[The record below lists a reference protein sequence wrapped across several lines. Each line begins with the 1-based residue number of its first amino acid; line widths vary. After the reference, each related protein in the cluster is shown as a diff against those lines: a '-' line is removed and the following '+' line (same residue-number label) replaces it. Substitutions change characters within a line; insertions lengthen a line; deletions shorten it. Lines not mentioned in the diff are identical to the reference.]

1 MLLNSTIHTFRGGL
15 LENKC
20 IRPSLFIITFLF
32 CLLSCNNLEQGPD
45 TFLPISQTKYVTVTG
60 KILPADGAMPASRSA
75 FASLPAGITYHIS
88 ASASIGGSTV
98 TLPASDAVIDTSTM
112 TYTLTNIPV
121 SSTETDWTVDIWVND
136 SSNNKILGA
145 SKTLPLTDQNPVY
158 NYDFILKPNYASG
171 NGKIGLEMT
180 VDSSVKRVTAS
191 CTASGWTSASPSVNL
206 SSTTVTITSNAIATG
221 SYSVQFDFWDN
232 TTGGTLLY
240 SDTQSINV
248 ISFMETDTWVYT
260 GGSGPIKTDGT
271 YELTTAL
278 INDFISTTFYVGDTV
293 YGTPAST
300 NTGTAFSPLETIEQ
314 AGAIIAARNKAS
326 TNYTIIVYGTL
337 TGPQSLPATLDGK
350 AASVAIKGY
359 GTNATLNGNSSG
371 STLSIKTTVPVIISD
386 LTLTGG
392 TGTAS
397 INNYVSPP
405 TTTYYGGGLNLGY
418 QATVSLNNVVIK
430 GNSADYGGGI
440 SANRSTL
447 FIYGNTIIG
456 DPDIT
461 RPTNASSASNSATK
475 LGGGIYNNS
484 GKLYLGYSSNNNDSS
499 FTPNQESAF
508 TGGIYGNYAA
518 VQGGGIWSGYNSDTP
533 YTYMS
538 SGTISKN
545 FANTS
550 GGGLYINSSPNHIC
564 GGTIS
569 NNAADVKGGAIC
581 IYNTSTLK
589 LGGNVYIPYG
599 GSEKANDIN
608 LEKNTTI
615 PQITITD
622 NLSRHTNS
630 DQIAITLYDDAWI
643 RGTTILK
650 EGAFVSGNYEKFKVS
665 DPEWNILLLGT
676 GDSSYGV
683 VDADIYVAGTGA
695 LQCTGSPSDSDTV
708 ARGTKAKPYKT
719 LAKAAAQCWSTERPF
734 TIYVDGK
741 LSGAQTITDPDGG
754 AIAAQ
759 SITVTGYTG
768 SGTDKLDGGFSDDGN
783 KGKTVTIKTGV
794 SVTFTKL
801 GITGGCYPYVTG
813 GADGCGGGMYIDTG
827 STVTLASDTKIY
839 GNSAGYGAGIYNK
852 GTLILKD
859 NSIIGDL
866 TSRTQPAS
874 STGGSNR
881 ASIHGGGI
889 YTSGTVWIGYTQ
901 AAATSPD
908 TSFSGGIGYNSA
920 GNSGG
925 GIYIGTSGTVYMS
938 KGQISYNSSNG
949 GSADEGGGG
958 VYIASTNTT
967 NLGLFHMNGG
977 AMNKN
982 WHRGSNGGGG
992 AVYIAG
998 HTKMTMS
1005 GDAQITYEGLK
1016 KSDVYSARATY
1027 WSGHIEVT
1035 GALSNT
1041 AVATIVPSGL
1051 EAGRKLVTLDT
1062 DQTDWDTIT
1071 PKFLL
1076 QSTETSI
1083 AYYGLDE
1090 GCLWPNMDNW
1100 GTGMATNFANS
1111 SGTLLTASN
1120 GTETEIMH
1128 SVIDATVVIVD
1139 SSNKTLVLNISRIQ
1153 DDMSGKVYKLKFKM
1167 GAQPVVTK
1175 YFTFADI
1182 DFISQENMYYNI
1194 SGDELGSNG
1203 TAVIG
1208 ITNLNGNTSNPI
1220 ISLYA
1225 EPRTSKYLV
1234 LPTMYD

>member
-1 MLLNSTIHTFRGGL
+1 
-15 LENKC
+15 
-20 IRPSLFIITFLF
+20 
-32 CLLSCNNLEQGPD
+32 
-45 TFLPISQTKYVTVTG
+45 
-60 KILPADGAMPASRSA
+60 MPASRSA

-98 TLPASDAVIDTSTM
+98 TLSDSDAVINTSTM

-121 SSTETDWTVDIWVND
+121 SSTEIDWTVDIWIAN
-136 SSNNKILGA
+136 SSNQKILGA
-145 SKTLPLTDQNPVY
+145 SKTLPLSDTSPIFT
-158 NYDFILKPNYASG
+158 YDFVLKPNYVSG

-180 VDSSVKRVTAS
+180 VDSNVKRVTAS

-221 SYSVQFDFWDN
+221 SYSVQFNFWDN

-240 SDTQSINV
+240 SDTQTINV

-278 INDFISTTFYVGDTV
+278 INDFVSTTFYVGNTG
-293 YGTPAST
+293 YGTPAPT
-300 NTGTAFSPLETIEQ
+300 NSGTVFSPLQTIEQ
-314 AGAIIAARNKAS
+314 AGEIITARNKAS
-326 TNYTIIVYGTL
+326 TNYTIIVYGTI

-359 GTNATLNGNSSG
+359 GTNATLDGNSSG
-371 STLSIKTTVPVIISD
+371 STLSISTTVPVIISD

-397 INNYVSPP
+397 VNNYVSPP
-405 TTTYYGGGLNLGY
+405 TTTYY
-418 QATVSLNNVVIK
+418 
-430 GNSADYGGGI
+430 
-440 SANRSTL
+440 
-447 FIYGNTIIG
+447 
-456 DPDIT
+456 
-461 RPTNASSASNSATK
+461 
-475 LGGGIYNNS
+475 
-484 GKLYLGYSSNNNDSS
+484 
-499 FTPNQESAF
+499 
-508 TGGIYGNYAA
+508 
-518 VQGGGIWSGYNSDTP
+518 
-533 YTYMS
+533 
-538 SGTISKN
+538 
-545 FANTS
+545 
-550 GGGLYINSSPNHIC
+550 
-564 GGTIS
+564 
-569 NNAADVKGGAIC
+569 
-581 IYNTSTLK
+581 
-589 LGGNVYIPYG
+589 
-599 GSEKANDIN
+599 
-608 LEKNTTI
+608 
-615 PQITITD
+615 
-622 NLSRHTNS
+622 
-630 DQIAITLYDDAWI
+630 
-643 RGTTILK
+643 
-650 EGAFVSGNYEKFKVS
+650 
-665 DPEWNILLLGT
+665 
-676 GDSSYGV
+676 
-683 VDADIYVAGTGA
+683 
-695 LQCTGSPSDSDTV
+695 
-708 ARGTKAKPYKT
+708 
-719 LAKAAAQCWSTERPF
+719 
-734 TIYVDGK
+734 
-741 LSGAQTITDPDGG
+741 
-754 AIAAQ
+754 
-759 SITVTGYTG
+759 
-768 SGTDKLDGGFSDDGN
+768 
-783 KGKTVTIKTGV
+783 
-794 SVTFTKL
+794 
-801 GITGGCYPYVTG
+801 
-813 GADGCGGGMYIDTG
+813 GGGMYIDTG

-839 GNSAGYGAGIYNK
+839 ENSAGYGAGIYNK

-982 WHRGSNGGGG
+982 WHRGSSGGGG

-1005 GDAQITYEGLK
+1005 GDAKITYEGLK

-1051 EAGRKLVTLDT
+1051 ESGRKLVTLDT

-1139 SSNKTLVLNISRIQ
+1139 SSNNTLVLNISQIQ

-1167 GAQPVVTK
+1167 GAQPVVTR
-1175 YFTFADI
+1175 YFTFDDI
-1182 DFISQENMYYNI
+1182 DFISQDNMYYNI
-1194 SGDELGSNG
+1194 SGNELGSNG

>member
-1 MLLNSTIHTFRGGL
+1 MLLNNTIHTFRGGL

-20 IRPSLFIITFLF
+20 IRPSLFIIFFLF

-98 TLPASDAVIDTSTM
+98 TLSDSDAVINTSTM

-121 SSTETDWTVDIWVND
+121 SSTEIDWTVDIWIAD
-136 SSNNKILGA
+136 SSNQKILGA
-145 SKTLPLTDQNPVY
+145 SKTLPLSDTSPIFT
-158 NYDFILKPNYASG
+158 YDFVLKPNYASG

-221 SYSVQFDFWDN
+221 SYSIQFDFWDN

-240 SDTQSINV
+240 SDTQTINV

-278 INDFISTTFYVGDTV
+278 INDFVSTTFYVGNTG
-293 YGTPAST
+293 YGTPAAT
-300 NTGTAFSPLETIEQ
+300 NSGTAFSPLQTIEQ
-314 AGAIIAARNKAS
+314 AGAIITARNKAS

-359 GTNATLNGNSSG
+359 GTNATLDGNSSG
-371 STLSIKTTVPVIISD
+371 STFSIKTSVPVIISD

-397 INNYVSPP
+397 VNNYVSPP
-405 TTTYYGGGLNLGY
+405 TTTYY
-418 QATVSLNNVVIK
+418 
-430 GNSADYGGGI
+430 
-440 SANRSTL
+440 
-447 FIYGNTIIG
+447 
-456 DPDIT
+456 
-461 RPTNASSASNSATK
+461 
-475 LGGGIYNNS
+475 
-484 GKLYLGYSSNNNDSS
+484 
-499 FTPNQESAF
+499 
-508 TGGIYGNYAA
+508 
-518 VQGGGIWSGYNSDTP
+518 
-533 YTYMS
+533 
-538 SGTISKN
+538 
-545 FANTS
+545 
-550 GGGLYINSSPNHIC
+550 
-564 GGTIS
+564 
-569 NNAADVKGGAIC
+569 
-581 IYNTSTLK
+581 
-589 LGGNVYIPYG
+589 
-599 GSEKANDIN
+599 
-608 LEKNTTI
+608 
-615 PQITITD
+615 
-622 NLSRHTNS
+622 
-630 DQIAITLYDDAWI
+630 
-643 RGTTILK
+643 
-650 EGAFVSGNYEKFKVS
+650 
-665 DPEWNILLLGT
+665 
-676 GDSSYGV
+676 
-683 VDADIYVAGTGA
+683 
-695 LQCTGSPSDSDTV
+695 
-708 ARGTKAKPYKT
+708 
-719 LAKAAAQCWSTERPF
+719 
-734 TIYVDGK
+734 
-741 LSGAQTITDPDGG
+741 
-754 AIAAQ
+754 
-759 SITVTGYTG
+759 
-768 SGTDKLDGGFSDDGN
+768 
-783 KGKTVTIKTGV
+783 
-794 SVTFTKL
+794 
-801 GITGGCYPYVTG
+801 
-813 GADGCGGGMYIDTG
+813 GGGMYIDTG

-866 TSRTQPAS
+866 TSRTEPAS

-1005 GDAQITYEGLK
+1005 GDAKITYEGLK

-1111 SGTLLTASN
+1111 SGTLLTAFN

-1139 SSNKTLVLNISRIQ
+1139 SSNNTLVLNISQIQ
-1153 DDMSGKVYKLKFKM
+1153 DDMSGKVYKLKFKR
-1167 GAQPVVTK
+1167 GAQPVVTR
-1175 YFTFADI
+1175 YFTFDDI

-1194 SGDELGSNG
+1194 SGDELGGNG

-1208 ITNLNGNTSNPI
+1208 ITNLHGNTSNPI

>member
-1 MLLNSTIHTFRGGL
+1 
-15 LENKC
+15 
-20 IRPSLFIITFLF
+20 
-32 CLLSCNNLEQGPD
+32 
-45 TFLPISQTKYVTVTG
+45 
-60 KILPADGAMPASRSA
+60 MPASRSA
-75 FASLPAGITYHIS
+75 FAALPTGITYHIS
-88 ASASIGGSTV
+88 ASANISGSTV

-121 SSTETDWTVDIWVND
+121 SSTETDWTVDIWIAD
-136 SSNNKILGA
+136 SSNQKILGA
-145 SKTLPLTDQNPVY
+145 SKTLPLSDTSPIFT
-158 NYDFILKPNYASG
+158 YDFVLKPNYVSG

-240 SDTQSINV
+240 SDTQTINV
-248 ISFMETDTWVYT
+248 ISLMETGTWIYT

-278 INDFISTTFYVGDTV
+278 INDFVSTTFYVGNTG
-293 YGTPAST
+293 YGTPAAT
-300 NTGTAFSPLETIEQ
+300 NSGTAFSPLQTIEQ
-314 AGAIIAARNKAS
+314 AGEIITARNKAS

-359 GTNATLNGNSSG
+359 GTNATLDGNSSG

-392 TGTAS
+392 TGNAS

-405 TTTYYGGGLNLGY
+405 TTTYY
-418 QATVSLNNVVIK
+418 
-430 GNSADYGGGI
+430 
-440 SANRSTL
+440 
-447 FIYGNTIIG
+447 
-456 DPDIT
+456 
-461 RPTNASSASNSATK
+461 
-475 LGGGIYNNS
+475 
-484 GKLYLGYSSNNNDSS
+484 
-499 FTPNQESAF
+499 
-508 TGGIYGNYAA
+508 
-518 VQGGGIWSGYNSDTP
+518 
-533 YTYMS
+533 
-538 SGTISKN
+538 
-545 FANTS
+545 
-550 GGGLYINSSPNHIC
+550 
-564 GGTIS
+564 
-569 NNAADVKGGAIC
+569 
-581 IYNTSTLK
+581 
-589 LGGNVYIPYG
+589 
-599 GSEKANDIN
+599 
-608 LEKNTTI
+608 
-615 PQITITD
+615 
-622 NLSRHTNS
+622 
-630 DQIAITLYDDAWI
+630 
-643 RGTTILK
+643 
-650 EGAFVSGNYEKFKVS
+650 
-665 DPEWNILLLGT
+665 
-676 GDSSYGV
+676 
-683 VDADIYVAGTGA
+683 
-695 LQCTGSPSDSDTV
+695 
-708 ARGTKAKPYKT
+708 
-719 LAKAAAQCWSTERPF
+719 
-734 TIYVDGK
+734 
-741 LSGAQTITDPDGG
+741 
-754 AIAAQ
+754 
-759 SITVTGYTG
+759 
-768 SGTDKLDGGFSDDGN
+768 
-783 KGKTVTIKTGV
+783 
-794 SVTFTKL
+794 
-801 GITGGCYPYVTG
+801 
-813 GADGCGGGMYIDTG
+813 GGGMYIDTG

-866 TSRTQPAS
+866 TSRTEPAS

-889 YTSGTVWIGYTQ
+889 YTSGTVWMGYTQ

-1005 GDAQITYEGLK
+1005 GDAKITYEGLK

-1139 SSNKTLVLNISRIQ
+1139 SSNNTLVLNISQIQ
-1153 DDMSGKVYKLKFKM
+1153 DDMSGKVYKLKFKR

-1175 YFTFADI
+1175 YFTFDDI

-1194 SGDELGSNG
+1194 SGDELGGNG

-1208 ITNLNGNTSNPI
+1208 ITNLHGNTSNPI